1 MKAVKRIAPHFLYG
15 IASFICSVSSV
26 AIVLALSLK
35 DANQPETEPGL
46 FDLPPP
52 ELIQFIFIC
61 PLIHLS
67 GLLLGVASFGLQPNA
82 NGIGLWAMI
91 VSLLLLLFDLFVW
104 LRWTS

>member
-1 MKAVKRIAPHFLYG
+1 MMAMRRTDSYFFYG
-15 IASFICSVSSV
+15 IASLICSVSSV

-46 FDLPPP
+46 FDLPSP

-104 LRWTS
+104 FRWTS